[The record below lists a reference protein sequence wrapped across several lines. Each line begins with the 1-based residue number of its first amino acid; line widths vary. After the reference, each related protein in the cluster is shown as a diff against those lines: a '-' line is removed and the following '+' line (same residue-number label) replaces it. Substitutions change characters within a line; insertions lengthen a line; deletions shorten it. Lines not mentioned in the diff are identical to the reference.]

1 MFSRGV
7 MTIQIRGLAAL
18 NHMIHR
24 LRQSNR
30 YKEGGVANVCPPPTW
45 HRHCVKLLTTPT
57 LDFQGIQQTHVTQ
70 WRQYVRV
77 EDLTSMYCGLYDVCY
92 RGTQTRDV

>member
-45 HRHCVKLLTTPT
+45 HRQCMPPTPTWHRHCHIIIHST
-57 LDFQGIQQTHVTQ
+57 LDFQGIQQRHMSRSGGST
-70 WRQYVRV
+70 
-77 EDLTSMYCGLYDVCY
+77 
-92 RGTQTRDV
+92 